1 MKQLFIGILLLFLVI
16 SCNDDVNSNENNRID
31 IATVENPT
39 LSTTFNFRLDDG
51 SLMYTNTTGLLNYK
65 PVDGQ
70 RIIANY
76 TFIETLDKSFEPSVA
91 IYTGKNVKL
100 NDVYEILTKGI
111 FKIKPA
117 QQDSIGNDQIEI
129 KNIWIGS
136 DYLNVEFVYLGYNKK
151 HFINLVSDDSKTYTD
166 NKVHLEFRHNANS
179 DYPSNSNWG
188 MVSFDLKTLKENH
201 NPTDSV
207 KLLIHTK
214 EYGSTIDK
222 TYPLTYRFGVQ
233 IPAQSA
239 RKLSLPFNADNK
251 IQ

>member
-51 SLMYTNTTGLLNYK
+51 SLMYTNTAGLLNYK
-65 PVDGQ
+65 PIDGQ

-76 TFIETLDKSFEPSVA
+76 SFIETNSAASSTIKN
-91 IYTGKNVKL
+91 NVKL

-136 DYLNVEFVYLGYNKK
+136 DYLNVEFVYLGYNKN

-188 MVSFDLKTLKENH
+188 MASFDLRLLKANH

-207 KLLIHTK
+207 KLIIHTK
-214 EYGSTIDK
+214 EYASTVDK
-222 TYPLTYRFGVQ
+222 TYPLTYKFGV
-233 IPAQSA
+233 ITAAQLA
-239 RKLSLPFNADNK
+239 RNFSLPFSTNNK

>member
-51 SLMYTNTTGLLNYK
+51 SLMYTNTAGLLNYK
-65 PVDGQ
+65 PKDGQ

-76 TFIETLDKSFEPSVA
+76 SFIEPTLAPTMNIAKRD
-91 IYTGKNVKL
+91 VKL

-188 MVSFDLKTLKENH
+188 MASFDLRLLKANH

-207 KLLIHTK
+207 KLIIHTK
-214 EYGSTIDK
+214 EYASTVDK
-222 TYPLTYRFGVQ
+222 TYPLTYKFGVITAAQ
-233 IPAQSA
+233 LARNFSIPFSG
-239 RKLSLPFNADNK
+239 NNK

>member
-51 SLMYTNTTGLLNYK
+51 SLMYTNTAGLLNYK
-65 PVDGQ
+65 PKDGQ

-76 TFIETLDKSFEPSVA
+76 SFIETNSAASSTIKN
-91 IYTGKNVKL
+91 NVKL

-136 DYLNVEFVYLGYNKK
+136 DYLNVEFVYLGYNKN

-188 MVSFDLKTLKENH
+188 MASFDLRLLKANH

-207 KLLIHTK
+207 KLIIHTK
-214 EYGSTIDK
+214 EYASTVDK
-222 TYPLTYRFGVQ
+222 TYPLTYKFGVQ

-239 RKLSLPFNADNK
+239 RKLSFPFNGDNK

>member
-51 SLMYTNTTGLLNYK
+51 SLMYTNTAGLLNYK
-65 PVDGQ
+65 PKDGQ

-76 TFIETLDKSFEPSVA
+76 SFIETNSAASSTIKN
-91 IYTGKNVKL
+91 NVKL

-136 DYLNVEFVYLGYNKK
+136 DYLNVEFVYLGYNKN

-188 MVSFDLKTLKENH
+188 MASFDLRLLKANH

-207 KLLIHTK
+207 KLIIHTK
-214 EYGSTIDK
+214 EYASTVDK
-222 TYPLTYRFGVQ
+222 TYPLTYKFGVQ

-239 RKLSLPFNADNK
+239 RKLSFPFNADNK

>member
-51 SLMYTNTTGLLNYK
+51 SLMHTNTSGLLNYK
-65 PVDGQ
+65 PRDGQ

-76 TFIETLDKSFEPSVA
+76 SFLEPTLAPAMYIASRD
-91 IYTGKNVKL
+91 VKL

-136 DYLNVEFVYLGYNKK
+136 DYLNVEFVYLGYNKN

-188 MVSFDLKTLKENH
+188 MASFDLRLLKANH

-207 KLLIHTK
+207 KLIIHTK

-222 TYPLTYRFGVQ
+222 TYPLTYKFGVQ

>member
-51 SLMYTNTTGLLNYK
+51 SLMYTNTAGLLNYK
-65 PVDGQ
+65 PKDGQ

-76 TFIETLDKSFEPSVA
+76 SFIETNSAASSTIKN
-91 IYTGKNVKL
+91 NVKL

-136 DYLNVEFVYLGYNKK
+136 DYLNVEFVYLGYNKN

-188 MVSFDLKTLKENH
+188 MASFDLRLLKANH

-207 KLLIHTK
+207 KLIIHTK

-222 TYPLTYRFGVQ
+222 TYPLTYKFGVQ

-239 RKLSLPFNADNK
+239 RKLSFPFSANNK

>member
-1 MKQLFIGILLLFLVI
+1 MKKFLIGILVVFLI
-16 SCNDDVNSNENNRID
+16 TSCNNNEVNSNDNNWQA

-39 LSTTFNFRLDDG
+39 LSTTFNFRLDNGD
-51 SLMYTNTTGLLNYK
+51 LMHTYTTGLVNYK
-65 PVDGQ
+65 PKDDQ

-76 TFIETLDKSFEPSVA
+76 SFIETNSAASSA
-91 IYTGKNVKL
+91 IKNNVKL

-129 KNIWIGS
+129 KSIWMGS
-136 DYLNVEFVYLGYNKK
+136 DYLNVEFVYLGYNKN
-151 HFINLVSDDSKTYTD
+151 HYINLVSDDSKTYTD
-166 NKVHLEFRHNANS
+166 NKVHLEFRHNTNG
-179 DYPSNSNWG
+179 DYPSSSKWG
-188 MVSFDLKTLKENH
+188 MASFDLKALKANH
-201 NPTDSV
+201 NPNDSV
-207 KLLIHTK
+207 KLVIHTK

-222 TYPLTYRFGVQ
+222 TYPLTYKFGVQ

-239 RKLSLPFNADNK
+239 RKLSFPFSANNK